1 MQTRTYADLF
11 ALIQALCG
19 VVFASIETGRIKAL
33 INRRAQRAYRSSNYW
48 TRFLK
53 IGEERAVG
61 PGGSPPVQASVEIG
75 SDNSKLKFTANPV
88 LFIGADGN
96 NCRVRAINP
105 GTNNASLNASQ
116 SGYDLTISLATN
128 SSGFAISTALQIKTF
143 ILDSFFPPILCNL
156 GNGSNGSGVYEAHD
170 YVSLEGGVNEVPP
183 LDITANVV
191 PYSEAGL
198 QTIDTFLRI
207 FKQAPYIASSVQEF
221 DFTVTADGAT
231 LVAGDL
237 NPSTAFLTYK
247 AQFTDTYGPGLP
259 DGLSTDV
266 TSVPAEWFQYLAHG
280 TYADYLRA
288 EGQQEKAA
296 LADQEAE
303 ALLTEELIRLD
314 ENHTSGFVSNRI
326 RTNANMQLR
335 W

>member
-11 ALIQALCG
+11 SLIQALCG

-53 IGEERAVG
+53 IGEERYLSSDPIAATAIVSGSGYFIATVG
-61 PGGSPPVQASVEIG
+61 DTDFTLIG
-75 SDNSKLKFTANPV
+75 SSANTVGEYFVATGAGTGTGTARPA
-88 LFIGADGN
+88 L
-96 NCRVRAINP
+96 
-105 GTNNASLNASQ
+105 
-116 SGYDLTISLATN
+116 GY
-128 SSGFAISTALQIKTF
+128 
-143 ILDSFFPPILCNL
+143 
-156 GNGSNGSGVYEAHD
+156 
-170 YVSLEGGVNEVPP
+170 
-183 LDITANVV
+183 V
-191 PYSEAGL
+191 PYTETGKSSV
-198 QTIDTFLRI
+198 DTFLRF
-207 FKQAPYIASSVQEF
+207 FKQAPYIAFFVQEF
-221 DFTVTADGAT
+221 DFTVTAEGAT

-247 AQFTDTYGPGLP
+247 AQFADTYG
-259 DGLSTDV
+259 DGAGETS
-266 TSVPAEWFQYLAHG
+266 SVPAEWFQYLAHG

>member
-11 ALIQALCG
+11 SLIQALCG

-53 IGEERAVG
+53 IGEERYLSSDPIAATAIAADSGYFIATVG
-61 PGGSPPVQASVEIG
+61 DTDFTLIG
-75 SDNSKLKFTANPV
+75 SSANTVGEYFVATGAGTGTGTARPA
-88 LFIGADGN
+88 L
-96 NCRVRAINP
+96 
-105 GTNNASLNASQ
+105 
-116 SGYDLTISLATN
+116 GY
-128 SSGFAISTALQIKTF
+128 
-143 ILDSFFPPILCNL
+143 
-156 GNGSNGSGVYEAHD
+156 
-170 YVSLEGGVNEVPP
+170 
-183 LDITANVV
+183 V
-191 PYSEAGL
+191 PYAETGKSSV
-198 QTIDTFLRI
+198 DTFLRF

-221 DFTVTADGAT
+221 DFTVTAEGAT

-247 AQFTDTYGPGLP
+247 AQFADTYG
-259 DGLSTDV
+259 DGAGETS
-266 TSVPAEWFQYLAHG
+266 SVPAEWFQYLAHG

>member
-53 IGEERAVG
+53 IGEERYLSSDPIAATAIVS
-61 PGGSPPVQASVEIG
+61 GSGYFIATIGNTDFTAIG
-75 SDNSKLKFTANPV
+75 SSANTVGEYFVATGAGTGTGTARPA
-88 LFIGADGN
+88 L
-96 NCRVRAINP
+96 
-105 GTNNASLNASQ
+105 
-116 SGYDLTISLATN
+116 GY
-128 SSGFAISTALQIKTF
+128 
-143 ILDSFFPPILCNL
+143 
-156 GNGSNGSGVYEAHD
+156 
-170 YVSLEGGVNEVPP
+170 
-183 LDITANVV
+183 V
-191 PYSEAGL
+191 PYSETGKSSV
-198 QTIDTFLRI
+198 DTFLRF

-221 DFTVTADGAT
+221 DFTVTAEGAT

-247 AQFTDTYGPGLP
+247 AQFTDTYG
-259 DGLSTDV
+259 DGAGETS
-266 TSVPAEWFQYLAHG
+266 SVPAEWFQYLAHG

-296 LADQEAE
+296 VADAEAE

>member
-11 ALIQALCG
+11 SLIQALCG

-53 IGEERAVG
+53 IGEERYLSSDPIAATAIVSGSGYFIATVG
-61 PGGSPPVQASVEIG
+61 NTDFTLIG
-75 SDNSKLKFTANPV
+75 SSANTVGEYFVATGAGTGTGTARPA
-88 LFIGADGN
+88 L
-96 NCRVRAINP
+96 
-105 GTNNASLNASQ
+105 
-116 SGYDLTISLATN
+116 GY
-128 SSGFAISTALQIKTF
+128 
-143 ILDSFFPPILCNL
+143 
-156 GNGSNGSGVYEAHD
+156 
-170 YVSLEGGVNEVPP
+170 
-183 LDITANVV
+183 V
-191 PYSEAGL
+191 PYTETGKSSV
-198 QTIDTFLRI
+198 DTFLRI
-207 FKQAPYIASSVQEF
+207 FKQAPYISSSVQEF
-221 DFTVTADGAT
+221 DYTVTAEGAT

-247 AQFTDTYGPGLP
+247 AQFADTYG
-259 DGLSTDV
+259 DGAGETS
-266 TSVPAEWFQYLAHG
+266 SVPAEWFQYLAHG

>member
-53 IGEERAVG
+53 IGEERYLSSDPIAATAIVSGSGYFIATVG
-61 PGGSPPVQASVEIG
+61 NTDFTLIG
-75 SDNSKLKFTANPV
+75 SSANTVGEYFVATGAGTGTGTARSA
-88 LFIGADGN
+88 L
-96 NCRVRAINP
+96 
-105 GTNNASLNASQ
+105 
-116 SGYDLTISLATN
+116 GY
-128 SSGFAISTALQIKTF
+128 
-143 ILDSFFPPILCNL
+143 
-156 GNGSNGSGVYEAHD
+156 
-170 YVSLEGGVNEVPP
+170 
-183 LDITANVV
+183 V
-191 PYSEAGL
+191 PYMETGKSSV
-198 QTIDTFLRI
+198 DTFLRF

-221 DFTVTADGAT
+221 DFTVTAEGAT

-247 AQFTDTYGPGLP
+247 AQFADTYG
-259 DGLSTDV
+259 DGAGETS
-266 TSVPAEWFQYLAHG
+266 SVPAEWFQYLAHG

>member
-33 INRRAQRAYRSSNYW
+33 INRRAQRAYHSSNYW

-53 IGEERAVG
+53 IGEERYLSSDPIAATAIVSGSGYFIATVG
-61 PGGSPPVQASVEIG
+61 NTDFTLIG
-75 SDNSKLKFTANPV
+75 SSANTVGEYFVATGAGTGTGTARPA
-88 LFIGADGN
+88 L
-96 NCRVRAINP
+96 
-105 GTNNASLNASQ
+105 
-116 SGYDLTISLATN
+116 GY
-128 SSGFAISTALQIKTF
+128 
-143 ILDSFFPPILCNL
+143 
-156 GNGSNGSGVYEAHD
+156 
-170 YVSLEGGVNEVPP
+170 
-183 LDITANVV
+183 V
-191 PYSEAGL
+191 PYTETGKSSV
-198 QTIDTFLRI
+198 DTFLRF

-221 DFTVTADGAT
+221 DFTVTAEGAT

-247 AQFTDTYGPGLP
+247 AQFADTYG
-259 DGLSTDV
+259 DGAGETS
-266 TSVPAEWFQYLAHG
+266 SVPAEWFQYLAHG

-303 ALLTEELIRLD
+303 VLLTEELIRLD

>member
-1 MQTRTYADLF
+1 LF
-11 ALIQALCG
+11 SLIQALCG
-19 VVFASIETGRIKAL
+19 VVFASVETPRIKAL
-33 INRRAQRAYRSSNYW
+33 INRRALRAYRSSNYW
-48 TRFLK
+48 TRFLV
-53 IGEERAVG
+53 IGEQRDVTAAV
-61 PGGSPPVQASVEIG
+61 
-75 SDNSKLKFTANPV
+75 L
-88 LFIGADGN
+88 
-96 NCRVRAINP
+96 
-105 GTNNASLNASQ
+105 
-116 SGYDLTISLATN
+116 
-128 SSGFAISTALQIKTF
+128 
-143 ILDSFFPPILCNL
+143 
-156 GNGSNGSGVYEAHD
+156 
-170 YVSLEGGVNEVPP
+170 
-183 LDITANVV
+183 
-191 PYSEAGL
+191 PYSEPGL
-198 QTIDTFLRI
+198 QPIDTFLRI

-237 NPSTAFLTYK
+237 DPSTAFLTYK
-247 AQFTDTYGPGLP
+247 AQFTDTYG
-259 DGLSTDV
+259 DGAGETS
-266 TSVPAEWFQYLAHG
+266 SVPAEWFQYLAHG

>member
-53 IGEERAVG
+53 IGEERYLSSDPIAATAIVADSGYFIATVG
-61 PGGSPPVQASVEIG
+61 DTDFTAIG
-75 SDNSKLKFTANPV
+75 SSANTVGEYFVATGAGTGTGTARPALGYV
-88 LFIGADGN
+88 PYTETGK
-96 NCRVRAINP
+96 
-105 GTNNASLNASQ
+105 
-116 SGYDLTISLATN
+116 SGI
-128 SSGFAISTALQIKTF
+128 
-143 ILDSFFPPILCNL
+143 DSFM
-156 GNGSNGSGVYEAHD
+156 
-170 YVSLEGGVNEVPP
+170 
-183 LDITANVV
+183 
-191 PYSEAGL
+191 
-198 QTIDTFLRI
+198 RI
-207 FKQAPYIASSVQEF
+207 FQQAPYIATSVNEF
-221 DFTVTADGAT
+221 DFTVTSEGAT
-231 LVAGDL
+231 PICGDL
-237 NPSTAFLTYK
+237 NPQTVFVTYK
-247 AQFTDTYGPGLP
+247 AQFSDTYGPGLP

>member
-11 ALIQALCG
+11 SLIQALCG

-53 IGEERAVG
+53 IGEERV
-61 PGGSPPVQASVEIG
+61 V
-75 SDNSKLKFTANPV
+75 T
-88 LFIGADGN
+88 
-96 NCRVRAINP
+96 
-105 GTNNASLNASQ
+105 
-116 SGYDLTISLATN
+116 
-128 SSGFAISTALQIKTF
+128 
-143 ILDSFFPPILCNL
+143 
-156 GNGSNGSGVYEAHD
+156 SGVM
-170 YVSLEGGVNEVPP
+170 
-183 LDITANVV
+183 
-191 PYSEAGL
+191 PYTEAGL
-198 QTIDTFLRI
+198 SSVDTFLRI

-221 DFTVTADGAT
+221 DFTVTAEGAT

-247 AQFTDTYGPGLP
+247 AQFADTYGPGLP

>member
-11 ALIQALCG
+11 SLIQALCG

-53 IGEERAVG
+53 IGEERYLSSDPIAATAIVSGSGYFIATVG
-61 PGGSPPVQASVEIG
+61 NTDFTLIG
-75 SDNSKLKFTANPV
+75 SSANTVGEYFVATGAGTGTGTARPA
-88 LFIGADGN
+88 L
-96 NCRVRAINP
+96 
-105 GTNNASLNASQ
+105 
-116 SGYDLTISLATN
+116 GY
-128 SSGFAISTALQIKTF
+128 
-143 ILDSFFPPILCNL
+143 
-156 GNGSNGSGVYEAHD
+156 
-170 YVSLEGGVNEVPP
+170 
-183 LDITANVV
+183 V
-191 PYSEAGL
+191 PYSE
-198 QTIDTFLRI
+198 TSKSSVDTFLRF

-221 DFTVTADGAT
+221 DFTVTAEGAT

-247 AQFTDTYGPGLP
+247 AQLSDTYG
-259 DGLSTDV
+259 DGAGETS
-266 TSVPAEWFQYLAHG
+266 SVPAEWFQYLAHG

>member
-11 ALIQALCG
+11 SLIQALCG
-19 VVFASIETGRIKAL
+19 VVFASSETGRIKAL

-53 IGEERAVG
+53 IGEERYLSSDPIAATAIVADSGYFIATVG
-61 PGGSPPVQASVEIG
+61 DTDFTAIG
-75 SDNSKLKFTANPV
+75 SSANTVGEYFVATGAGTGTGTARPA
-88 LFIGADGN
+88 L
-96 NCRVRAINP
+96 
-105 GTNNASLNASQ
+105 
-116 SGYDLTISLATN
+116 GYIPYTETGK
-128 SSGFAISTALQIKTF
+128 SS
-143 ILDSFFPPILCNL
+143 
-156 GNGSNGSGVYEAHD
+156 V
-170 YVSLEGGVNEVPP
+170 
-183 LDITANVV
+183 
-191 PYSEAGL
+191 
-198 QTIDTFLRI
+198 DTFLRF

-221 DFTVTADGAT
+221 DFTVTAEGAT

-247 AQFTDTYGPGLP
+247 AQFADTYG
-259 DGLSTDV
+259 DGAGETS
-266 TSVPAEWFQYLAHG
+266 SVPAEWFQYLAHG

-314 ENHTSGFVSNRI
+314 ENHTSGFVSNRV